1 METIDPILGI
11 ILIVFGILNLI
22 LFFKLWGMTND
33 VRELKNHFIPKQEFS
48 ISENSTTEE
57 GWAED
62 ATDQEKKEA
71 NKLFYRLESGHVIAK
86 VLSNNRMEI
95 WSETFWN
102 KEKGN
107 PNYKLIF
114 RK

>member
-1 METIDPILGI
+1 MENTALFEI

-33 VRELKNHFIPKQEFS
+33 VRELKNHFLQDNSP
-48 ISENSTTEE
+48 ISSDLSSAGI
-57 GWAED
+57 GWAENV
-62 ATDQEKKEA
+62 TDQEKIDASKQLY
-71 NKLFYRLESGHVIAK
+71 KLEPGHVIAK
-86 VLSNNRMEI
+86 VLSNKRMEV

-102 KEKGN
+102 QEKEN